1 MLKREQHAQNTG
13 KKIKIELQKEKGM
26 PNYSKL
32 VNKLSCVN
40 TDKMKYFNTL
50 LGDDV
55 HTCVQLFHFWISE
68 TILLLGFMTC

>member
-1 MLKREQHAQNTG
+1 MLKRGQHAQNTG
-13 KKIKIELQKEKGM
+13 KKIKIKLQKEKGM

-40 TDKMKYFNTL
+40 TDKYFNTL

-55 HTCVQLFHFWISE
+55 HTCAQLFCF
-68 TILLLGFMTC
+68 